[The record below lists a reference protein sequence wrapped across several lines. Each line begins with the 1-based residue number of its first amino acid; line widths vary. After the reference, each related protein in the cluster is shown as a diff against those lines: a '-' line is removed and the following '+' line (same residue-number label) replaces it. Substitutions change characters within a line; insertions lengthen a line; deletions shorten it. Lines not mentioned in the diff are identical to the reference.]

1 MPTEIKPCPFCGKPA
16 KVFENR
22 AGGIVICCN
31 SLDCEMLSA
40 DGESETQHE
49 SDDLIAAW
57 NRRASAGLEQQLK
70 DELAAN
76 ERDRSN
82 LALIVH
88 NLDEEIRGRMWLTE
102 GRGSYEWDDDRYRQ
116 EFEWAVEAILAK
128 IEPLRK
134 IVADLKNCPTTQA
147 EVDAARSSGAAQ

>member
-22 AGGIVICCN
+22 AG
-31 SLDCEMLSA
+31 
-40 DGESETQHE
+40 
-49 SDDLIAAW
+49 
-57 NRRASAGLEQQLK
+57 
-70 DELAAN
+70 
-76 ERDRSN
+76 
-82 LALIVH
+82 
-88 NLDEEIRGRMWLTE
+88 
-102 GRGSYEWDDDRYRQ
+102 DRYRQ

-147 EVDAARSSGAAQ
+147 EVDAARSSGAAL